1 MRGNKGMKRGVF
13 YTLIRKRVRGQKL
26 GTGQTEDS
34 RDLYLCYQ
42 SEEEMRSRKEWKAT
56 AGACLLRIL

>member
-34 RDLYLCYQ
+34 RDLYLCDQ
-42 SEEEMRSRKEWKAT
+42 SEEERSRKEWKAT
-56 AGACLLRIL
+56 AGARLLRIL